1 MRTSSRVGA
10 PKWLR
15 LIIEVIPGV
24 ALTAAV
30 AWIGLWLSGLVGTD
44 LMQLSRSPLSGI
56 SVSIMVGLALG
67 NMVKLPPVFKPGLKF
82 CLKRVLRVGIILLG
96 IRLSMGDVLTLGAL
110 GIPIVLLCIGAG
122 TLVTQWLGRR
132 LLLSTELCTLIG
144 VGTSICGASAI
155 VLIGPAINAKEE
167 EVTYAVTA
175 IALFGMLAMFFYPYL
190 AHALLG
196 TNPTHA
202 GLFLGTSIHDT
213 AQVAGAGLIYK
224 QLYDAPLALDAATVV
239 KLVRNVFM
247 IPVIPYM
254 AWCCRR
260 SGGPRGGAWNQPT
273 SIDSLFPLF
282 ILGFV
287 ALAILRSIG
296 DATLGSG
303 RAFGLL
309 DTGAWSWLTKTAEMF
324 ATYLLAVAMASVGL
338 GTSFKQLKQLGL
350 RPLYTGLGA
359 AFAVGIVSFL
369 GITFLGL
376 LGF

>member
-1 MRTSSRVGA
+1 MNTSCRVGA
-10 PKWLR
+10 PKSLR
-15 LIIEVIPGV
+15 LIIEGIPGV
-24 ALTAAV
+24 ALAAAV
-30 AWIGLWLSGLVGTD
+30 ALIGLWLSDLIGID

-67 NMVKLPPVFKPGLKF
+67 NVVKLPSVFKPGLKF

-110 GIPIVLLCIGAG
+110 GLPIVLLCIGAG

-155 VLIGPAINAKEE
+155 VAIGPAINAKEE

-254 AWCCRR
+254 AWRCRR
-260 SGGPRGGAWNQPT
+260 RGRAKGGAWNQPT

-303 RAFGLL
+303 RAIGLL
-309 DTGAWSWLTKTAEMF
+309 GTGAWSWLTKTAEMF

-338 GTSFKQLKQLGL
+338 GTSFKQPKQLGL

-369 GITFLGL
+369 GITSLGL